1 MNTNGTAYARITNGT
16 TYAISSPD
24 ALVNNAWN
32 YLALTYDGSTLR
44 LYLLNSNHPTLTLIG
59 SVTPNVTLPSTLTY
73 LYVATAGST
82 NTVLYDDIR
91 ISNAVL
97 SDAQLGYHGSFTG
110 GAGPQMLQSTVAPDT
125 ATPTSGALSPTTTS
139 PQLSTTDAPA
149 SPQLSLQPAVDA
161 GIPIT
166 ATPIETQ
173 QVDSSSPF
181 TTTARH
187 FKQGAHGKPELLSDE
202 RPDGVLD

>member
-1 MNTNGTAYARITNGT
+1 
-16 TYAISSPD
+16 
-24 ALVNNAWN
+24 
-32 YLALTYDGSTLR
+32 
-44 LYLLNSNHPTLTLIG
+44 
-59 SVTPNVTLPSTLTY
+59 VTLPSTLTY

-187 FKQGAHGKPELLSDE
+187 FKQGWSGGNAVLQGSLYFVNASDKAYNLTQAVQG
-202 RPDGVLD
+202 PWAVITK